1 MNILCAAE
9 YNSAMNW
16 PMFSISLNKRRLA
29 AQIRHGCAGCLKT
42 GLTMFSTALLLCF
55 WGAAP
60 QSQAQMPL
68 HGRWA
73 GVFQKLD
80 NGEQNTLHL
89 ELQQTG
95 DTLQGHF
102 STIGYDG
109 DIAGTIHGGE
119 FILYQPWDKA
129 KPYCK
134 GKVEGADLLI
144 DLMWGTPFK
153 VHPETGE
160 DKPRL
165 PAYIAP
171 PALHKVAWNQLAKT
185 PPMGWNSWN
194 HFAGGVTDADVRAA
208 ADALVASGMR
218 DRGYVY
224 VNIDDTW
231 EGVRDAQGVL
241 KPNHKFPDMK
251 ALADYVHARGLKLGI
266 YSSPGPRTC
275 GGYPGSYG
283 HEEQDAR
290 TWASWGI
297 DYLKYDWCSAGQIYK
312 DSDLQAI
319 YQKMGDALL
328 ASGRPIVYSLCE
340 YGTNHVE
347 DWGAD
352 VGGNLWRTTG
362 DIRDEWASM
371 EANGFSQDHLAA
383 AAGPGHW
390 NDPDMLEVGN
400 GKMTFDEYKTHMSLW
415 SLLAAP
421 LIAGNDLSKMSSE
434 TRELLMNP
442 GMIAIDQDPLG
453 REATLLGK
461 VGGLYVMRRPLADG
475 GYAIGVFNRSS
486 DALTTSLGYRDL
498 GIGDGA
504 ALIDAWSG
512 KPLSMVRGKYELAV
526 PSHGVVLIRTDRARE
541 RSKGIDAVPRGGE

>member
-1 MNILCAAE
+1 
-9 YNSAMNW
+9 
-16 PMFSISLNKRRLA
+16 MFSISWSTLPRLLRLSNACHHRQKA
-29 AQIRHGCAGCLKT
+29 AP
-42 GLTMFSTALLLCF
+42 ALLCVAVLMGL
-55 WGAAP
+55 WVRAANG
-60 QSQAQMPL
+60 QASTQL

-73 GVFQKLD
+73 AVFQKLD
-80 NGEQNTLHL
+80 NGEENTLHL
-89 ELQQTG
+89 ALQQTG
-95 DTLQGHF
+95 DVLQGHF

-109 DIAGTIHGGE
+109 DIAGTIHDGE
-119 FILYQPWDKA
+119 FVLFAPWDKQ

-144 DLMWGTPFK
+144 DLLWGTPFK
-153 VHPETGE
+153 VHPEREE
-160 DKPRL
+160 DKPKL

-171 PALHKVAWNQLAKT
+171 PALHKVSWNGLAKT

-194 HFAGGVTDADVRAA
+194 HFGGGVTDTDVRAA
-208 ADALVASGMR
+208 ADALVSTGMR

-241 KPNHKFPDMK
+241 QPNHKFPDMK
-251 ALADYVHARGLKLGI
+251 ALAEYVHARGLKLGI

-283 HEEQDAR
+283 HEALDAR
-290 TWASWGI
+290 TWADWGV
-297 DYLKYDWCSAGQIYK
+297 DYLKYDWCSAAQIYK
-312 DSDLQAI
+312 DTDLQAV
-319 YQKMGDALL
+319 YQRMGDALQ

-347 DWGAD
+347 NWGAD

-362 DIRDEWASM
+362 DIRDEWVSM
-371 EANGFSQDHLAA
+371 EANGFSQDHLAF

-400 GKMTFDEYKTHMSLW
+400 GKMMFDEYKAHMSLW

-421 LIAGNDLSKMSSE
+421 LIAGNDLSKMSPE
-434 TRELLMNP
+434 TRELLMNA

-453 REATLLGK
+453 RQATLLVR
-461 VGGLYVMRRPLADG
+461 VGGLDLLRRPLADG
-475 GYAIGVFNRSS
+475 GYAFGIFNRSAATITHS
-486 DALTTSLGYRDL
+486 IALSDL
-498 GIGDGA
+498 GIAGNA
-504 ALIDAWSG
+504 SALEIWTG
-512 KPLSMVRGKYELAV
+512 KKAIFSRGKYEAMV
-526 PSHGVVLIRTDRARE
+526 PSHGVLVLRVGAVRE
-541 RSKGIDAVPRGGE
+541 